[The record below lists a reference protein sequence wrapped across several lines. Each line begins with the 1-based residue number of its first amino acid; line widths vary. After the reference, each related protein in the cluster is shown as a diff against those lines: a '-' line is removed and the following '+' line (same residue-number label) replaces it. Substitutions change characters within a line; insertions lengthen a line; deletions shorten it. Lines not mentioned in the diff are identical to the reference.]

1 MRTRTRPPKQGRS
14 RPINLERSGLLA
26 GGALLGL
33 LLLAGMGAPRNWWTR
48 NQNLSFRTYSA
59 SGLSPGMPVM
69 ISGYPVGR
77 VQRLRLLNDAQVQV
91 DLVVGAD
98 RRSMIGSRS
107 RATLAQDTLLG
118 QPYIAISPDLHDL
131 GSATGGSATG
141 ASGDDVLIYEPSPG
155 LASLIKELAA
165 SRIPLQ
171 EMIGSAARLAEQR
184 LPQSL
189 DQLDKALGSGT
200 RLAQTLEQ
208 ELVGKPT
215 AMQQSL
221 SSASG
226 NLERTLNTLQ
236 TTLQE
241 IQSLARSSNTLL
253 QGISRSWLLQLLEP
267 AQPNPP
273 ATRSPDPGPS
283 AD

>member
-118 QPYIAISPDLHDL
+118 KPYIAISPDLGDL
-131 GSATGGSATG
+131 GSATR
-141 ASGDDVLIYEPSPG
+141 ASEDDVLIYEPSPG
-155 LASLIKELAA
+155 LANLIKELAA
-165 SRIPLQ
+165 SRLPLQ
-171 EMIGSAARLAEQR
+171 EVIGSTAKLMQQR
-184 LPQSL
+184 MPQSL
-189 DQLDKALGSGT
+189 DQLDRALSSGE

-208 ELVGKPT
+208 ELVGRPQ
-215 AMQQSL
+215 ALQDSVN
-221 SSASG
+221 SATGSV
-226 NLERTLNTLQ
+226 ERTLNTLQ
-236 TTLQE
+236 STLQE
-241 IQSLARSSNTLL
+241 IQSLARSSNALL

-267 AQPNPP
+267 AKPTGP
-273 ATRSPDPGPS
+273 AAQSPDASPS
-283 AD
+283 AN